1 MQLCGRQKVVQRK
14 MVLLGDGAC
23 GKTSALNVFTR
34 GFFPTVYLWYARIL
48 PNCRKSANVLQKT
61 TSTVFPTPHLLDRR
75 LMRPDIFVDSIHV
88 ELSLWDTAG
97 QEEFDRLRALSYED
111 THVLMLCFS
120 VWHCVLSVMPV
131 MPKLMRAQVDSPDSF
146 ENVSSKWIAEINENC
161 PGVRVVLTALKCD
174 LRKDEDLNDNPNTI
188 SFDQGLAKAKEIGA
202 VKYLECS
209 AVQNRGIR
217 ESFYEAAK
225 VALEVKPAGASASGS
240 SCVIQ

>member
-1 MQLCGRQKVVQRK
+1 MELCGRQKVVQRK

-34 GFFPTVYLWYARIL
+34 GCASPL
-48 PNCRKSANVLQKT
+48 PPSFSPAYI
-61 TSTVFPTPHLLDRR
+61 
-75 LMRPDIFVDSIHV
+75 RPDIFVDNVHM

-120 VWHCVLSVMPV
+120 V
-131 MPKLMRAQVDSPDSF
+131 DSRDSF
-146 ENVSSKWIAEINENC
+146 ENVGSKWISEINDNC
-161 PGVRVVLTALKCD
+161 PGVKVVLTALKCD
-174 LRKDEDLNDNPNTI
+174 LRKDEEMNDNPNSI
-188 SFDQGLAKAKEIGA
+188 SFDQGLAKAKQIGA

-225 VALEVKPAGASASGS
+225 VALEVKPANSKSSDS
-240 SCVIQ
+240 SCVIL